1 MVQLTA
7 RSRLGSLVLTKP
19 LSPGVLGD
27 RWLAFNEADQT
38 NRVVVWI
45 RNWRPDAWQGGADDD
60 ARLASVL
67 ADCRALRHPHI
78 LSIDEIGH
86 DDDARAYVV
95 TPYTGDQNGIVTLDL
110 LLRTKGGFLAVE
122 ESKRALE
129 QLLAAVV
136 HAHESGMAHG
146 DLSMAEI
153 QVDTRGRV
161 CIDLYGVAR
170 ALSSAPRSIEE
181 DRAAEIRS
189 ICRLGYQMLTGLRP
203 DTPLI
208 PAGRVVLGLH
218 RTWEDFFETGLGTP
232 GFSSA
237 DHALSALTA
246 CRTSLHTSGLGRMG
260 SAIRGLL
267 RSRS

>member
-1 MVQLTA
+1 MVQLSA

-27 RWLAFNEADQT
+27 RWLAFSETDHS
-38 NRVVVWI
+38 NRVVVWL
-45 RNWRPDAWQGGADDD
+45 RNWRPDAWQGGLEDD
-60 ARLASVL
+60 ARLASAL
-67 ADCRALRHPHI
+67 SDCRALKHPHI
-78 LSIDEIGH
+78 LSIDEVGH
-86 DDDARAYVV
+86 DEDGRAYVV
-95 TPYTGDQNGIVTLDL
+95 TPFTGDQNGVVTLDL

-122 ESKRALE
+122 EAKRALE
-129 QLLAAVV
+129 QLLAGVV

-146 DLSMAEI
+146 ELTMSEI

-170 ALSSAPRSIEE
+170 ALSSSPPPIDE
-181 DRAAEIRS
+181 DRSAEIRS

-203 DTPLI
+203 DSPLI

-218 RTWEDFFETGLGTP
+218 RTWEDFFDTGLGSP
-232 GFSSA
+232 GFTSA
-237 DHALSALTA
+237 DHALSALNS
-246 CRTSLHTSGLGRMG
+246 CRTALHPSGLGRMG

-267 RSRS
+267 RSRH